1 MEKSWLTVQK
11 MGKQQKAKRILR
23 CCTVAMW
30 RIMCV
35 YSGKQG
41 KSWSTSFLHMN
52 IRVRPFMNLNWK
64 NLFLR
69 SFAFLTSKKTPTSTL
84 QPQCFKELNP
94 FKQHCCPT
102 GTHKLLCFTCAPQ
115 FQFLHC
121 WLSSPPRGSRGIV
134 VMNTKPTVRTAG
146 KNLPPCLQL
155 TWGNLKLMYLLFK

>member
-1 MEKSWLTVQK
+1 

-41 KSWSTSFLHMN
+41 KSWSNGVKSQNMN
-52 IRVRPFMNLNWK
+52 ITVRPFMNLNWK

-69 SFAFLTSKKTPTSTL
+69 SFAFSTSKKTPTSTL

-102 GTHKLLCFTCAPQ
+102 GTHKLLCFTCAPH

-121 WLSSPPRGSRGIV
+121 CLSSPPWGSRGIV

-146 KNLPPCLQL
+146 KKSHPVSAA
-155 TWGNLKLMYLLFK
+155 YLGESKINVFTI